1 MKKTYVALIALLTL
15 GAAGLAVF
23 VWQLVSSDVIARPAL
38 GPRQIAERAELAPQE
53 KSTIALFQTASPSVV
68 YITNI
73 NVVRRG
79 WSRNLE
85 KVPSGTGSGFVW
97 DESGYIVTNFH
108 VIQGADAA
116 TVTLADGTEHDA
128 KLVGA
133 EPDKDLAV
141 LKIDAAKDLRAL
153 PIGTSY
159 DLKVGQSVF
168 AIGNPFGLDHTLT
181 TGVISGL
188 GRENQSISNRPIT
201 DMIQTDAAI
210 NPGNSGGPLL
220 DSSGRLIGVNTQI
233 ISPSGASAGIGF
245 AVPVD
250 TVNRIVPQLIEF
262 GRVKKPGLG
271 VQIGSEDIARRFDV
285 NGVVIVEVSRGSA
298 AAKAGLQGVQRTRRG
313 WRLGDVIQAVNKST
327 VRSANDLF
335 KTLDQ
340 YEVGQEISLTV
351 LRDGKQQSVPIVL
364 QEIR

>member
-1 MKKTYVALIALLTL
+1 MRKITVAVLSLLMLTL
-15 GAAGLAVF
+15 GGVAVF
-23 VWQLVSSDVIARPAL
+23 VWQSIPTEVVAETPK
-38 GPRQIAERAELAPQE
+38 GPRTIAKRAELGVQE
-53 KSTIALFQTASPSVV
+53 KATIDLFQTASPSVV

-97 DESGYIVTNFH
+97 DDSGYIVTNFH

-116 TVTLADGTEHDA
+116 TVTLADGSEHDA
-128 KLVGA
+128 KLVGV

-141 LKIDAAKDLRAL
+141 LKIDLEKELRAL

-159 DLKVGQSVF
+159 DLKVGQSVY

-188 GRENQSISNRPIT
+188 GRENQSVSNRPIT

-271 VQIGSEDIARRFDV
+271 VQIGSEELAQRFDV
-285 NGVVIVEVSRGSA
+285 DGVVIVEINRGGA
-298 AAKAGLQGVQRTRRG
+298 GEKAGLRAVQRTRRG
-313 WRLGDVIQAVNKST
+313 WRLGDVIVGVNKKS
-327 VRSANDLF
+327 VENANDLF

-340 YEVGQEISLTV
+340 FEVGQKVNLTV
-351 LRDGKQQSVPIVL
+351 LREGSKKTIPIVL
-364 QEIR
+364 QDIR